1 MRNIILIGMPGV
13 GKSTLGV
20 VLAKVLGF
28 QFIDTDLLIQKQE
41 GKKLHEI
48 IREKGSEGFMKIEN
62 QVNSSII
69 TDKTVIATGGS
80 VVYCQE
86 AMKHLGEIGQI
97 VYLQVSLKAL
107 ERRLGNLKRRG
118 VILKKGQT
126 LKDLYEERVP
136 LYEKYADI
144 VVDENGKD
152 LEECLQLL
160 LEKLNT
166 ENEG

>member
-28 QFIDTDLLIQKQE
+28 QFIDADLLIQKQE

-126 LKDLYEERVP
+126 LYDISMKVYGTSEMVEEIRE
-136 LYEKYADI
+136 YNGI
-144 VVDENGKD
+144 DEDYTIIEGQKI
-152 LEECLQLL
+152 
-160 LEKLNT
+160 KLP
-166 ENEG
+166 